1 MTMTKQE
8 FLQWIDTC
16 PANFDQDGNRVANP
30 TLDIHTPHTPDD
42 GQKIVISFFV
52 EWEDLQ
58 E

>member
-30 TLDIHTPHTPDD
+30 TWDIHTPHTPDD

-52 EWEDLQ
+52 EDLQ